1 MEVLEDPLEVVGVV
15 KNYHQQSLAEPY
27 KPILF
32 FLKERVPFIAT
43 PYISVKMDGPV
54 NSDCLAEVEQMYR
67 TYFPSA
73 LFSYFYLDDYQDSL
87 YKSDRNFGW
96 IFASASLLAVFVAC
110 LGLWVVTLFSTLA
123 RVKEVGIRKV
133 LGAGKISLFVVL
145 TRELLLLT
153 VLATVLG
160 LPVSVVL
167 MNGWLESYAFHIV
180 LPWWVYGV
188 AFVLLMCV
196 AFLTVVRQVWRVV
209 RLKPMRILRNE

>member
-1 MEVLEDPLEVVGVV
+1 M
-15 KNYHQQSLAEPY
+15 
-27 KPILF
+27 
-32 FLKERVPFIAT
+32 
-43 PYISVKMDGPV
+43 
-54 NSDCLAEVEQMYR
+54 
-67 TYFPSA
+67 
-73 LFSYFYLDDYQDSL
+73 
-87 YKSDRNFGW
+87 
-96 IFASASLLAVFVAC
+96 
-110 LGLWVVTLFSTLA
+110 
-123 RVKEVGIRKV
+123 KEVGIRKV

-180 LPWWVYGV
+180 CLGGGTVSS
-188 AFVLLMCV
+188 FVLLMCV

>member
-1 MEVLEDPLEVVGVV
+1 MFAVDYDYLALYSPEMLCGRGFSEAYGNERNKVVLNEEAVRLLGYPSPEEALGKQLEMEVLEDPLEVVGVV

-54 NSDCLAEVEQMYR
+54 NSDRLAEVEQMYR

-96 IFASASLLAVFVAC
+96 I
-110 LGLWVVTLFSTLA
+110 
-123 RVKEVGIRKV
+123 
-133 LGAGKISLFVVL
+133 
-145 TRELLLLT
+145 
-153 VLATVLG
+153 
-160 LPVSVVL
+160 LPVRHYWQSLWPV
-167 MNGWLESYAFHIV
+167 WD
-180 LPWWVYGV
+180 YGS
-188 AFVLLMCV
+188 
-196 AFLTVVRQVWRVV
+196 
-209 RLKPMRILRNE
+209 